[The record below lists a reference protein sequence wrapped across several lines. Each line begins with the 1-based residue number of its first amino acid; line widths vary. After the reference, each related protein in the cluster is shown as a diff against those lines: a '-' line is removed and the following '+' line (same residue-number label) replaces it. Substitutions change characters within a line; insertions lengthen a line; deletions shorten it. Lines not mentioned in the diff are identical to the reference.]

1 MQKNPYYEDQ
11 SVYEDIELYNKIVPT
26 DGLKPSKKNSSGNTD
41 KINRSISKNQ
51 TNVRA
56 KCCLVVV
63 LSLLAVTMVAAIALS
78 VYALVGS
85 NQGMGSLME
94 EIQELKMQLNKTK
107 EESETEIAKLNRDL
121 TRLKTDGLR
130 LQKSVDMVNTTTIT
144 QLSNLQF
151 SVNNIRSSVNYLTTE
166 VNSPVNLYQNCIQ
179 ETRSCTIGPRTTD
192 TYWTWCQTAY
202 GPVSKA
208 VSLVWAWMCPV
219 LKVIINF

>member
-11 SVYEDIELYNKIVPT
+11 SVYEDIELYNKVVPT
-26 DGLKPSKKNSSGNTD
+26 GGLKPSKKNSSGNTD

-85 NQGMGSLME
+85 NQGMDSLME

-121 TRLKTDGLR
+121 T
-130 LQKSVDMVNTTTIT
+130 
-144 QLSNLQF
+144 
-151 SVNNIRSSVNYLTTE
+151 
-166 VNSPVNLYQNCIQ
+166 
-179 ETRSCTIGPRTTD
+179 
-192 TYWTWCQTAY
+192 
-202 GPVSKA
+202 
-208 VSLVWAWMCPV
+208 
-219 LKVIINF
+219 

>member
-11 SVYEDIELYNKIVPT
+11 SVYEDIELYNKVVPT

-63 LSLLAVTMVAAIALS
+63 FSLLAVAMVAAIALS

-85 NQGMGSLME
+85 NQGMNSLME

-121 TRLKTDGLR
+121 TRLKTNGLR
-130 LQKSVDMVNTTTIT
+130 LQKLVDMANTTTIT
-144 QLSNLQF
+144 QLNSLQ
-151 SVNNIRSSVNYLTTE
+151 SSVNYLTTE

-192 TYWTWCQTAY
+192 AYWTWCQTAY
-202 GPVSKA
+202 GPISKA

-219 LKVIINF
+219 LKVILNF